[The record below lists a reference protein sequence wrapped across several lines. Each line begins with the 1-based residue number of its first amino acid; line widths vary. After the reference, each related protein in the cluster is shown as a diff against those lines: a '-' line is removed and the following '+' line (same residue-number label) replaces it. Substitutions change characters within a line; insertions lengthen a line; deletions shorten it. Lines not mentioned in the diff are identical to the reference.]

1 MIQLLN
7 IFLVVSKVGIAVDER
22 TGFAFYVKFYVY
34 VKFAEIEIVKLKLL

>member
-7 IFLVVSKVGIAVDER
+7 IFLVVSKVGIVVDER
-22 TGFAFYVKFYVY
+22 TGFAFY